1 MFENEGIRRMHI
13 QKTAKVRDDL
23 CFAVHK
29 EEFSQTAVNGVWDIT
44 ETETNMIDALN
55 MKKKI
60 GKAEKRDADFDVF
73 FSGGLVESFR
83 ETKTLIAICNTN
95 TDFKKLLEEI
105 TVPWCV
111 SDFIQYKEIVVLTNF
126 WSSKVFEKYKN
137 DVLGFSVDNDVKI
150 GFFLVTDYGT
160 SKILR
165 IS

>member
-1 MFENEGIRRMHI
+1 MFENDEVRRMNI
-13 QKTAKVRDDL
+13 QRSAKVRDDL
-23 CFAVHK
+23 CYAVHK
-29 EEFSQTAVNGVWDIT
+29 EDFSPTAVNGVWDIT

-60 GKAEKRDADFDVF
+60 GNIEKTDSDFDIF
-73 FSGGLVESFR
+73 FSGRLVKSFR
-83 ETKTLIAICNTN
+83 ETKTLIAVCSTN

-111 SDFIQYKEIVVLTNF
+111 SDFIKYKEIVVLTNF

-137 DVLGFSVDNDVKI
+137 GVLDFSIQDDIRI